1 MEWSDEAII
10 LNAERYGE
18 ADCILDVMT
27 PAHGR
32 HRGYVKGGMG
42 RRQRANIQPGNEVAI
57 SWRARVE
64 DQLGNFTL
72 EPKRA
77 RVADLLSSRE
87 RLAAFLSVAALL
99 VVAMPE
105 REPHERVYNGLIAL
119 LDLLADE
126 EAGLTEYGAGLVRL
140 ELGVLGELG
149 FGLDLTSCA
158 STGVTEDLVYVS
170 PKSGRAVS
178 RGAGAPYK
186 KKLLALPGF
195 LLGGTGA
202 GIEVQDVMDGLAL
215 TGYFLERHMHLS
227 RAEALAHAR
236 ARFAE
241 LFQADS
247 AENPA

>member
-1 MEWSDEAII
+1 VEWSDEAII

-27 PAHGR
+27 PEHGR

-42 RRQRANIQPGNEVAI
+42 RRQRANLQPGNEVAI

-64 DQLGNFTL
+64 DQLGRFTL

-77 RVADLLSSRE
+77 RVADLLISRD
-87 RLAAFLSVAALL
+87 RLTAFLSAAALL

-105 REPHERVYNGLIAL
+105 RESHQRIYNGLIAF

-126 EAGLTEYGAGLVRL
+126 AAGLIDYGAGLVRL

-149 FGLDLTSCA
+149 FGLDLAACA
-158 STGVTEDLVYVS
+158 STGVTEDLIYVS

-178 RGAGAPYK
+178 RDAGAPYQE
-186 KKLLALPGF
+186 KLLALPGF
-195 LLGGTGA
+195 LIGGNGTSP
-202 GIEVQDVMDGLAL
+202 QDVAAGLAL
-215 TGYFLERHMHLS
+215 TGYFLERHMQLS
-227 RAEALAHAR
+227 RAEALAQAR
-236 ARFAE
+236 ASFAA
-241 LFQADS
+241 LFAVDS
-247 AENPA
+247 AEKSA

>member
-1 MEWSDEAII
+1 MEWSDEAIV

-42 RRQRANIQPGNEVAI
+42 RRQRANIQPGNEVVI
-57 SWRARVE
+57 SW
-64 DQLGNFTL
+64 
-72 EPKRA
+72 RA

-126 EAGLTEYGAGLVRL
+126 EAGLMDYGAGLVRL

-149 FGLDLTSCA
+149 FGLDLSACA

-170 PKSGRAVS
+170 PKTGRAVS
-178 RGAGAPYK
+178 RQAGAPYK

-202 GIEVQDVMDGLAL
+202 GVVMQDVTDGLAL

-241 LFQADS
+241 LFQAES
-247 AENPA
+247 AENPF

>member
-10 LNAERYGE
+10 LSAERYGE
-18 ADCILDVMT
+18 ADAILDVMT
-27 PAHGR
+27 PGHGR

-57 SWRARVE
+57 SWRARVA
-64 DQLGNFTL
+64 DQLGRFTL

-77 RVADLLSSRE
+77 RMVDLLYSRD
-87 RLAAFLSVAALL
+87 RLAAFTAVAALL

-105 REPHERVYNGLIAL
+105 RESHERIYNGLIAF

-126 EAGLTEYGAGLVRL
+126 AAALDDYGAGLVRL

-149 FGLDLTSCA
+149 FGLDLTACA
-158 STGVTEDLVYVS
+158 DTGQTDDLVYVS

-178 RGAGAPYK
+178 RNSGTPYK
-186 KKLLALPGF
+186 EKLLALPGF
-195 LLGGTGA
+195 LTGGKVSSA
-202 GIEVQDVMDGLAL
+202 REVADGLAL

-227 RAEALAHAR
+227 RAEALAQAR
-236 ARFAE
+236 AGFAE
-241 LFQADS
+241 LFLG
-247 AENPA
+247 

>member
-18 ADCILDVMT
+18 ADAILDVMT
-27 PAHGR
+27 PGHGR

-42 RRQRANIQPGNEVAI
+42 RRQRANLQPGNEVEL

-64 DQLGNFTL
+64 DQLGRFTL

-77 RVADLLSSRE
+77 RVADLLTSRD
-87 RLAAFLSVAALL
+87 RLAAFTAVAALL

-105 REPHERVYNGLIAL
+105 RESHERIYNALIAF

-126 EAGLTEYGAGLVRL
+126 AAGLVDYGSGLVRL

-149 FGLDLTSCA
+149 FGLDLAACA
-158 STGVTEDLVYVS
+158 DSGQTDELIYVS

-178 RGAGAPYK
+178 RASGAPYK
-186 KKLLALPGF
+186 EKLLALPGF
-195 LLGGTGA
+195 LTGSSGA
-202 GIEVQDVMDGLAL
+202 SKQDVADGLAL
-215 TGYFLERHMHLS
+215 TGYFLEQHMHLS
-227 RAEALAHAR
+227 RAEALAQAR

-241 LFQADS
+241 LFSAD
-247 AENPA
+247 